1 MKVAFIFPGQGA
13 QSPGMGR
20 GLSDAFDVSRET
32 FASADSALGFPLS
45 EMCFTGTAE
54 ELALTANTQ
63 PAILTVSVAAW
74 RALADRGVTPEAAA
88 GHSLGEYSAHVAA
101 GTLPFEDA
109 VRSVR
114 SRGRFM
120 QEAVPVGQ
128 GAMAAIL
135 GLDVDVVRG
144 VCGRVADHEVVEAA
158 NINAPGQVVLAGHA
172 GAVARAVEGC
182 REAGARRAVELDVSA
197 PFHSSLM
204 RPAAER
210 LAPVLDEVVFL
221 DPAFPVYTNVDA
233 EPVTRGAAAR
243 DALIRQ
249 VDSPVRW
256 LELIQRM
263 AADGFDTFVE
273 LGPGN
278 VLCGL
283 ARRIDRQLKT
293 VSVSDPEGLEKAL
306 AVLGG

>member
-1 MKVAFIFPGQGA
+1 MKVAFVFPGQGA

-20 GLSDAFDVSRET
+20 GLNDAFDVSRET

-45 EMCFTGTAE
+45 EMCFAGTAE
-54 ELALTANTQ
+54 ELALTENTQ

-158 NINAPGQVVLAGHA
+158 NINAPGQIVLAGHA

-210 LAPVLDEVVFL
+210 LAPVLDDVRRARPRQCAL
-221 DPAFPVYTNVDA
+221 RARTPHRPAIEDRLGLRP
-233 EPVTRGAAAR
+233 RGAR
-243 DALIRQ
+243 
-249 VDSPVRW
+249 
-256 LELIQRM
+256 E
-263 AADGFDTFVE
+263 
-273 LGPGN
+273 GPGSP
-278 VLCGL
+278 G
-283 ARRIDRQLKT
+283 RMSR
-293 VSVSDPEGLEKAL
+293 E
-306 AVLGG
+306 

>member
-1 MKVAFIFPGQGA
+1 
-13 QSPGMGR
+13 
-20 GLSDAFDVSRET
+20 
-32 FASADSALGFPLS
+32 
-45 EMCFTGTAE
+45 
-54 ELALTANTQ
+54 
-63 PAILTVSVAAW
+63 
-74 RALADRGVTPEAAA
+74 
-88 GHSLGEYSAHVAA
+88 
-101 GTLPFEDA
+101 
-109 VRSVR
+109 
-114 SRGRFM
+114 
-120 QEAVPVGQ
+120 
-128 GAMAAIL
+128 
-135 GLDVDVVRG
+135 
-144 VCGRVADHEVVEAA
+144 VVEAA